1 MVKLVSMV
9 LDHHSNHLTI
19 SPFHEVTFS
28 EKTMIWDSDFFK
40 CCYNKTELCNWDP
53 LRYFLVGSLRPTS
66 SVPKLRRPLKEV
78 LPCGFLETHWHTRVH
93 PLLRRPRKGHHH
105 IAHFDRHRNH
115 EGESPTQI
123 SSFADFV
130 RCRRFREFRH
140 SHANCINPFKKS
152 QFEPNCSE
160 PSDILR
166 KWPSG
171 NNRY

>member
-1 MVKLVSMV
+1 MRWPFLKRQWFGIFIFLILLQTKLNFEIENHWSLNYYGGRVKRS
-9 LDHHSNHLTI
+9 
-19 SPFHEVTFS
+19 
-28 EKTMIWDSDFFK
+28 
-40 CCYNKTELCNWDP
+40 
-53 LRYFLVGSLRPTS
+53 FLVGSWKPTDTRGS
-66 SVPKLRRPLKEV
+66 
-78 LPCGFLETHWHTRVH
+78 THYYGGREGATTTLHT
-93 PLLRRPRKGHHH
+93 LTAIEIMK
-105 IAHFDRHRNH
+105 
-115 EGESPTQI
+115 GESPTQI

-171 NNRY
+171 NNDTLQHCICIEWYSMALRGPILITIYVKVVLTQGS